1 MCVQCILTAFQWGV
15 LYFYRSKF
23 QGEKVPTLREA
34 VVESLQHNLTIYFDV
49 KGHANQV
56 PLIVLQ
62 PLLWVFSLFLLVS
75 SWSLY
80 HSAFSNMSEN
90 GSADCITQKAGLS
103 EIKTVCSLI
112 PFLCPEKWQFKIQLT
127 VEFNSHHH
135 HNKAKQIPCLCWE
148 NPVSD
153 LQFQTGIPVISNLY
167 YWREIQ
173 VSSHKCFMQVSKI
186 WK

>member
-1 MCVQCILTAFQWGV
+1 MSKAMQIRYHL
-15 LYFYRSKF
+15 LYYNPFF
-23 QGEKVPTLREA
+23 G
-34 VVESLQHNLTIYFDV
+34 F
-49 KGHANQV
+49 
-56 PLIVLQ
+56 
-62 PLLWVFSLFLLVS
+62 
-75 SWSLY
+75 
-80 HSAFSNMSEN
+80 SAFFCWSQAGLCTTVPSLTWVKMALLIASP
-90 GSADCITQKAGLS
+90 KAGLS

-186 WK
+186 WKYFFFPLN